1 MNNICQVDSQ
11 YELDNNLCSNYLQL
25 LHYLRELER

>member
-11 YELDNNLCSNYLQL
+11 YELDNNLSKNYLQL
-25 LHYLRELER
+25 LHYLRDLER